1 METPLQYKVT
11 QLIPDER
18 PWLDQVQQLLDE
30 QAREGWELV
39 TAFQY
44 PQRRSS
50 SPAQVPEQPSG
61 NHPTAEKLEPKSA
74 RRAVGRKKVPRR
86 KPVVAKKKSE
96 RRRGRVKPTERVAEQ
111 AETAVS

>member
-18 PWLDQVQQLLDE
+18 PWLDQMQQLLDE

-44 PQRRSS
+44 QGAAPQRADPIVQSLS
-50 SPAQVPEQPSG
+50 HVASTVFIFKQPA
-61 NHPTAEKLEPKSA
+61 
-74 RRAVGRKKVPRR
+74 
-86 KPVVAKKKSE
+86 
-96 RRRGRVKPTERVAEQ
+96 
-111 AETAVS
+111 